1 MRRRLWIAASAVG
14 VSMACTRGT
23 GPTPAAAVT
32 STTAAGPDAASASP
46 SEQTPTCKDELG
58 MVYIPG
64 GAHRARDKN
73 YFWQEVEVKPFW
85 LDKYEVTVEQFREC
99 VDAGACTPPYRSTS
113 GYTDAA
119 RNALVCTWE
128 IDDVPNLPINCVDGD
143 HHDAFC
149 AWQGKRSPVAYE
161 WTWAAQGRDQKRKFP
176 WGDAPVTC
184 ELAITDQDLEDD
196 VRGCGLGR
204 PWPVGSRLEDRTRDG
219 VMDMQGN
226 VAEKTITPF
235 RPDRRFG
242 DLRDAYGDSWRTAAS
257 LRYGVTSGSPSAR
270 ENFSDNSGLR
280 CAKDPGPLPPCTS
293 AD

>member
-1 MRRRLWIAASAVG
+1 
-14 VSMACTRGT
+14 
-23 GPTPAAAVT
+23 
-32 STTAAGPDAASASP
+32 
-46 SEQTPTCKDELG
+46 

-99 VDAGACTPPYRSTS
+99 VDAGARTPPYRSTS

-161 WTWAAQGRDQKRKFP
+161 WTWA
-176 WGDAPVTC
+176 
-184 ELAITDQDLEDD
+184 
-196 VRGCGLGR
+196 GCG
-204 PWPVGSRLEDRTRDG
+204 S
-219 VMDMQGN
+219 
-226 VAEKTITPF
+226 
-235 RPDRRFG
+235 FG
-242 DLRDAYGDSWRTAAS
+242 DT
-257 LRYGVTSGSPSAR
+257 T
-270 ENFSDNSGLR
+270 FI
-280 CAKDPGPLPPCTS
+280 T
-293 AD
+293 